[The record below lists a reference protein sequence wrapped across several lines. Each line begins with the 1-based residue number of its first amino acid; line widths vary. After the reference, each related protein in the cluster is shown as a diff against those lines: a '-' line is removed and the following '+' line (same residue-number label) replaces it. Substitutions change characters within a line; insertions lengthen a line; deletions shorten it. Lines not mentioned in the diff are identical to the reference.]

1 MDRAKQMMEYD
12 QVLGEKPL
20 FHGTRTNKPEAI
32 FKGDASFDMRYCH
45 SGLWGRGNYFAVN
58 AHTAITTLIL
68 KLAQWSASDA
78 GGLRL
83 DRSALPLFILIHY
96 NSQHLSDDS
105 DHQVRVDSNEMMGRE
120 VTKLDVGMTVFA
132 GTTNEWSKAARFT

>member
-45 SGLWGRGNYFAVN
+45 SGLWGRGNTLLLMH
-58 AHTAITTLIL
+58 HTPITTLSIE
-68 KLAQWSASDA
+68 A
-78 GGLRL
+78 GG
-83 DRSALPLFILIHY
+83 
-96 NSQHLSDDS
+96 
-105 DHQVRVDSNEMMGRE
+105 VEC
-120 VTKLDVGMTVFA
+120 
-132 GTTNEWSKAARFT
+132 